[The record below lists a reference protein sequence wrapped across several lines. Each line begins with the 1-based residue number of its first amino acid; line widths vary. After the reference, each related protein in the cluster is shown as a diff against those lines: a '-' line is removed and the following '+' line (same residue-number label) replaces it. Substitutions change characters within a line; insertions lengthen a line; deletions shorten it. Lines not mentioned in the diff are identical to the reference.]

1 MEEFNIKALE
11 DLESSLKKYILIN
24 ERDDEA
30 PSIGLSIVI
39 EFMHQLKNFKNAIEA
54 GLV

>member
-1 MEEFNIKALE
+1 MAEVNIKALE
-11 DLESSLKKYILIN
+11 ELESSLKKYILIN

-30 PSIGLSIVI
+30 PSIGLSIAI
-39 EFMHQLKNFKNAIEA
+39 EFAHQLENFKKCVEA

>member
-24 ERDDEA
+24 ERDNEA
-30 PSIGLSIVI
+30 PNIGLSIVI
-39 EFMHQLKNFKNAIEA
+39 EFMHQLENFKKCVEA

>member
-1 MEEFNIKALE
+1 MVEINIKALE

-30 PSIGLSIVI
+30 PSVGLSIVI
-39 EFMHQLKNFKNAIEA
+39 EFAQLLENFKKCIDA

>member
-1 MEEFNIKALE
+1 MAEVNIKALE
-11 DLESSLKKYILIN
+11 ELESSLKKYILIN
-24 ERDDEA
+24 ERDNEA

-39 EFMHQLKNFKNAIEA
+39 EFAHQLENFKKCVEV

>member
-1 MEEFNIKALE
+1 MVELNIKALE

-24 ERDDEA
+24 ERDNEA
-30 PSIGLSIVI
+30 PSIGLSIVV
-39 EFMHQLKNFKNAIEA
+39 EFMHQLENFKKAVEA